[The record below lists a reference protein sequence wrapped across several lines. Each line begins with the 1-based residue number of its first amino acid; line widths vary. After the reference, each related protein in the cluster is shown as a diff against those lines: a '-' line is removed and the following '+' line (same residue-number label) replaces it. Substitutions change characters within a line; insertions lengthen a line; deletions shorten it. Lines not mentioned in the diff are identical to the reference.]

1 MSSFSQADL
10 VRRVQTALDSKASGA
25 RPRDVKSLKRGLSL
39 SGAVGV
45 SSSEAISG
53 PYGDLMRELRSSA
66 DPSRM
71 SGLFLALGQ
80 NAALVSRHHEC
91 FGDLLELLFLY
102 DWSFGDAVSA
112 AFETILH
119 GLVSSNAGFLQPV
132 FQLLVQNFFPLSSEE
147 SDSDSDAAAASG
159 RESDSE
165 EDGAESAS
173 SAVARARACRVHGAI
188 RSVLRIIPLG
198 AAQLLP
204 EIIAQ
209 FPPPGERVERQVCFV
224 RESLRVCGYVPVLRD
239 RIVAFVVERLVTMD
253 ADLRIDDLVVQP
265 AAVSGVDAGGGSGAD
280 SGAAAA
286 LPLAAAR
293 GATSQQTGGEGA
305 TFMMMVEEEE
315 EGVPRDA
322 TSGGDSMQRPEAAL
336 NTDADRKQAKRLR
349 ALAEKLDRLLE
360 ALLDFCDEQLHEGPP
375 RAHLLFFR
383 LMLNIFDRLMLPQT
397 GAKFVPFLM
406 LYICR
411 KRADFVDQFVERLL
425 QRALN
430 ADGDTPLVLQLSAA
444 SYLASFLAR
453 GLYIGA
459 DSTLSALQ
467 HITRWLHRYVADLER
482 RLALGAAPRP
492 PLYHPHH
499 LLQPQIQQQQ
509 LHAQRLDPV
518 DHLQFFAVCRAAV
531 YVVMYKGEDVRAKEL
546 RVMDWTSIVGC
557 RLRPFSHFSGD
568 VADEFARFALDNR
581 LLSDVQCKALREEA
595 LRWDGDDDDDD
606 DGDDEAGGRDRQ
618 RGSPSHVS
626 SKLADHYPFDPC
638 LLRRTSRRVE
648 PFYQRWLSKD
658 GDEHAREYEQC
669 NTAIE
674 EMLSAEQQYEPRRPP
689 RVEAAEAEEHEAQ
702 QEAERR
708 LLLEGHGMLPPPIRI
723 PGLSERAMRVLSFL
737 GGGAAAPA
745 PGSQESE
752 APNRPAGY
760 HWGFAF
766 GGPGSYPSSA
776 GSMADASSPIS
787 AAGLLRAGLV
797 QSSSVTSDA
806 MQNASMAS
814 SLSSTGSPVM
824 FKPYTI
830 PIKVNKPVR
839 GPSVASDD
847 LSGSW

>member
-1 MSSFSQADL
+1 M
-10 VRRVQTALDSKASGA
+10 RRVQTALESKASGA
-25 RPRDVKSLKRGLSL
+25 RPRDGRNVKRGLSL
-39 SGAVGV
+39 VGAGGA
-45 SSSEAISG
+45 SSSEPSSG
-53 PYGDLMRELRSSA
+53 PYGDLMRELRSSS

-132 FQLLVQNFFPLSSEE
+132 FQLLVQNFFPLGSGDSDSEDESESSSASSSLSRQGE
-147 SDSDSDAAAASG
+147 SDS
-159 RESDSE
+159 EE

-173 SAVARARACRVHGAI
+173 SAVARARASRVHGAI

-204 EIIAQ
+204 EIMAQ
-209 FPPPGERVERQVCFV
+209 FPPPGERVERQVCFL
-224 RESLRVCGYVPVLRD
+224 REALRVCGYVPVLRD
-239 RIVAFVVERLVTMD
+239 RIVALVVERLVAMD

-265 AAVSGVDAGGGSGAD
+265 AGTE
-280 SGAAAA
+280 AAAA
-286 LPLAAAR
+286 TAAAAAAGGVGASLAAAN
-293 GATSQQTGGEGA
+293 GKASQVLSQAGGEGA
-305 TFMMMVEEEE
+305 TFMMMVEEDED
-315 EGVPRDA
+315 GVPA
-322 TSGGDSMQRPEAAL
+322 TAGGEAARTPEALLKAE
-336 NTDADRKQAKRLR
+336 ADSKRLR

-360 ALLDFCDEQLHEGPP
+360 ALLDFCDEQLQEGPP
-375 RAHLLFFR
+375 RVHLLFFR
-383 LMLNIFDRLMLPQT
+383 LMLNIFDRLVLPQT

-430 ADGDTPLVLQLSAA
+430 ADGDTPVVLQLSAA

-467 HITRWLHRYVADLER
+467 HLTRWLHRYVADLER
-482 RLALGAAPRP
+482 RLALGAAPPRL
-492 PLYHPHH
+492 PLHQHQHH
-499 LLQPQIQQQQ
+499 QHQNQQQSM
-509 LHAQRLDPV
+509 LDPV
-518 DHLQFFAVCRAAV
+518 EHLQFFAVSRAAV

-546 RVMDWTSIVGC
+546 RVMDWASVVGC
-557 RLRPFSHFSGD
+557 RLHPFSHFSGD

-581 LLSDVQCKALREEA
+581 LLSDVQCKALRQEA
-595 LRWDGDDDDDD
+595 LRWDEKEEFEEEEQASGR
-606 DGDDEAGGRDRQ
+606 GGRNRQ
-618 RGSPSHVS
+618 RVAPSHVS
-626 SKLADHYPFDPC
+626 RKLADHYPFDPC

-648 PFYQRWLSKD
+648 PFYQCWLSKD

-674 EMLSAEQQYEPRRPP
+674 QMLSAERQREPRRPP

-708 LLLEGHGMLPPPIRI
+708 LLLEGHGTLPPPIRI
-723 PGLSERAMRVLSFL
+723 PGLSDRAMRVLSFL
-737 GGGAAAPA
+737 GAGDA
-745 PGSQESE
+745 PGSQASQ
-752 APNRPAGY
+752 APGRTGAAGY

-776 GSMADASSPIS
+776 GSMADASSPVS

-797 QSSSVTSDA
+797 QSSSVVSDA

-830 PIKVNKPVR
+830 PIKVNNPMC
-839 GPSVASDD
+839 GPSVASDE